1 MSNLDKLEQFMEGR
15 PHDRN
20 KNIIDATI
28 EYIEQVENKSVE
40 RYESLNK

>member
-1 MSNLDKLEQFMEGR
+1 MSNIEKLEQFMEGR
-15 PHDRN
+15 PHDRD
-20 KNIIDATI
+20 KNIVEATM